1 MRRILATIGLVF
13 AVGGAAALTPLLATL
28 GAGATL
34 TVVTLGLSIW
44 RWFRRRNA
52 RAVMQPLPAPGVRSA

>member
-1 MRRILATIGLVF
+1 MRRVLATIGLVF
-13 AVGGAAALTPLLATL
+13 AIGGAAALTPLLATL

-44 RWFRRRNA
+44 RSFRRRSA
-52 RAVMQPLPAPGVRSA
+52 RAVVPPLHARGVPSA

>member
-13 AVGGAAALTPLLATL
+13 AIGGAAALTPLLATL

-34 TVVTLGLSIW
+34 TAVTLGLSIW

-52 RAVMQPLPAPGVRSA
+52 GAVMSAHPTPGVRSI